1 MANYKKEKIQINDN
15 SFDFEMAR
23 DEWLVLCLWDELPD
37 SFKTNSLID
46 RVFQLAQLSQD
57 LIIKMNI
64 NRLNN
69 D

>member
-23 DEWLVLCLWDELPD
+23 DEWLVLSLWDELPD
-37 SFKTNSLID
+37 SFKTNRLID